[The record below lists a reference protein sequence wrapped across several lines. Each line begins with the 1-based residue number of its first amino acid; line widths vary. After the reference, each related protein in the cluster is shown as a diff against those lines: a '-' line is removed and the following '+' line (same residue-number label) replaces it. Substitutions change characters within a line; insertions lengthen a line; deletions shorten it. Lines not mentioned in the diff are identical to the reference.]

1 MRKVPYA
8 FLALVAVVIVGL
20 LVGPSFFD
28 WNNYKPQIASAVKE
42 ALGRELRIVGDIQ
55 ISILPS
61 PTLSVKRVS
70 LDNVAGADNRE
81 MVAFE
86 EVEVNVEVSSLLQG
100 KIAVKSLR
108 LVRPIISLEVTKDGR
123 ANWDIKLPGDDKAAP
138 ATTPSTASA
147 RSSGGLGVNVS
158 LESLKIEEA
167 TIIYVDARSG
177 LREEISNLTTE
188 IIAESLNGPFRLE
201 GEATVRKI
209 PTTFRITAGKIV
221 TNRPLPVSLLLGVQD
236 TPSQVEFKGTLSEFT
251 PDATLAGIVKARADD
266 LAQLAKRTAGPTLP
280 PQLAKPVNID
290 AEVSASATTVGVN
303 NLSLRLGDMS
313 FAGAIYGVL
322 GPQSEIDI
330 VLNAHKIDI
339 DPLFETPAAK
349 SPEQTDR
356 AQISNIGDNEASD
369 IQAYSIGIVRA
380 PKGDRGNVRSRRADR
395 DLQWRRYPRRYCK
408 GNVARWRNPF

>member
-1 MRKVPYA
+1 M
-8 FLALVAVVIVGL
+8 VAVVIAGL

-61 PTLSVKRVS
+61 PALSVKRVS
-70 LDNVAGADNRE
+70 LDNVSGADNRE

-123 ANWDIKLPGDDKAAP
+123 ANWDIKLPGDDKAAS

-147 RSSGGLGVNVS
+147 LSSCGFGVNVS

-167 TIIYVDARSG
+167 TISYVDARSG

-188 IIAESLNGPFRLE
+188 IIAESLNGPFRLQ

-221 TNRPLPVSLLLGVQD
+221 TNRPLPVSLSLGVQD
-236 TPSQVEFKGTLSEFT
+236 TPSQVEFKGTLSKFT
-251 PDATLAGIVKARADD
+251 PDATLAGILKARADD

-280 PQLAKPVNID
+280 PQLAKPMNID

-313 FAGAIYGVL
+313 FAGAIYSL
-322 GPQSEIDI
+322 MILILRAIEFARYNLHQST
-330 VLNAHKIDI
+330 L
-339 DPLFETPAAK
+339 
-349 SPEQTDR
+349 
-356 AQISNIGDNEASD
+356 
-369 IQAYSIGIVRA
+369 
-380 PKGDRGNVRSRRADR
+380 
-395 DLQWRRYPRRYCK
+395 
-408 GNVARWRNPF
+408 

>member
-1 MRKVPYA
+1 MRKILCA

-61 PTLSVKRVS
+61 PALSVKRVS
-70 LDNVAGADNRE
+70 LENVSGADNRE

-86 EVEVNVEVSSLLQG
+86 EVEVNVDVGSLLQG

-167 TIIYVDARSG
+167 TISYVDARSG
-177 LREEISNLTTE
+177 LREDINLTTE

-201 GEATVRKI
+201 GEATSTQK
-209 PTTFRITAGKIV
+209 FQQHFAS
-221 TNRPLPVSLLLGVQD
+221 PL
-236 TPSQVEFKGTLSEFT
+236 
-251 PDATLAGIVKARADD
+251 AR
-266 LAQLAKRTAGPTLP
+266 
-280 PQLAKPVNID
+280 
-290 AEVSASATTVGVN
+290 S
-303 NLSLRLGDMS
+303 
-313 FAGAIYGVL
+313 
-322 GPQSEIDI
+322 
-330 VLNAHKIDI
+330 
-339 DPLFETPAAK
+339 
-349 SPEQTDR
+349 
-356 AQISNIGDNEASD
+356 
-369 IQAYSIGIVRA
+369 
-380 PKGDRGNVRSRRADR
+380 
-395 DLQWRRYPRRYCK
+395 
-408 GNVARWRNPF
+408 

>member
-123 ANWDIKLPGDDKAAP
+123 ANWDIKLPGDDKRPHRLQRRQQRLLDLLA
-138 ATTPSTASA
+138 ASA
-147 RSSGGLGVNVS
+147 
-158 LESLKIEEA
+158 
-167 TIIYVDARSG
+167 
-177 LREEISNLTTE
+177 
-188 IIAESLNGPFRLE
+188 
-201 GEATVRKI
+201 
-209 PTTFRITAGKIV
+209 
-221 TNRPLPVSLLLGVQD
+221 
-236 TPSQVEFKGTLSEFT
+236 
-251 PDATLAGIVKARADD
+251 
-266 LAQLAKRTAGPTLP
+266 
-280 PQLAKPVNID
+280 
-290 AEVSASATTVGVN
+290 
-303 NLSLRLGDMS
+303 
-313 FAGAIYGVL
+313 
-322 GPQSEIDI
+322 
-330 VLNAHKIDI
+330 
-339 DPLFETPAAK
+339 
-349 SPEQTDR
+349 
-356 AQISNIGDNEASD
+356 
-369 IQAYSIGIVRA
+369 
-380 PKGDRGNVRSRRADR
+380 
-395 DLQWRRYPRRYCK
+395 
-408 GNVARWRNPF
+408 